1 MSTSE
6 RRPTTVRVRVL
17 SLAVACVAMAAST
30 PASAQSQD
38 EAASRT
44 LFNQGRQLVK
54 AGHYEEACGKFE
66 AARALFRSPGVLLN
80 LADCHERVGKT
91 ASAWTE
97 FGDAADAA
105 ASAGR
110 PRDADEA
117 RKRQSALESALC
129 MVEVRVDA
137 PAPDEIVK
145 RGGTPL
151 DHSTWNVAIPVDP
164 GTLTFTAEA
173 PGHRSWTASVDV
185 TENGKTVTVRVPP
198 LDGVAVQ
205 QARAPEAAPSP
216 GRSGPLAETPGPDEM
231 PGVGNGQRT
240 VGWVVGGVGLAGMAA
255 AGVVSFL
262 ARSQF
267 DTAKGE
273 QSSNARQAATDSHQA
288 GQLADIATAL
298 VVGGGALTA
307 TGLVLWLSAPRA
319 HVSVGLN
326 GPGVLL
332 TGAF

>member
-1 MSTSE
+1 
-6 RRPTTVRVRVL
+6 
-17 SLAVACVAMAAST
+17 MATAA

-80 LADCHERVGKT
+80 LADCHERIGKT

-110 PRDADEA
+110 ARDADEA

-137 PAPDEIVK
+137 PAPDEVVK
-145 RGGTPL
+145 RGGAPL
-151 DHSTWNVAIPVDP
+151 DHSAWNVAIPVDP
-164 GTLTFTAEA
+164 GTQTITAEA
-173 PGHRSWTASVDV
+173 PGRRPWSSSVDV
-185 TENGKTVTVRVPP
+185 TENGKTVTVRVPA
-198 LDGVAVQ
+198 LDDVAAQ
-205 QARAPEAAPSP
+205 QARAPET
-216 GRSGPLAETPGPDEM
+216 GPVNGKPTVLSETPGADDK

-240 VGWVVGGVGLAGMAA
+240 LGWVVGGAGVAGMAA
-255 AGVVSFL
+255 AGVVAFL

-267 DTAKGE
+267 DTAQGE
-273 QSSNARQAATDSHQA
+273 HSSNPQQAATDSHQA
-288 GQLADIATAL
+288 GQLADVATAL
-298 VVGGGALTA
+298 VIGGGALAA

-319 HVSVGLN
+319 HVAVGLN

-332 TGAF
+332 TGTF